1 MYNFFLFFYFLKS
14 KLLNQLKFK
23 IFDIKYGENF
33 KVYGSIFLKGKGSI
47 RIGENVTIN
56 SSYFK
61 NPIGGQKFTSL
72 VVANKAKL
80 IIGNNVGL
88 SNSAIFSSHKIVIND
103 YVFIGGDC
111 KIFDTDFHSIHLDD
125 RKKQPELGVK
135 SDSVLLDYG
144 AFIGA
149 SSIILKGVKVGKNAV
164 VAAGSVVSKSIPDN
178 EVWGGNPAKFIKK
191 IKNGI

>member
-14 KLLNQLKFK
+14 KLLNQIKFK

-191 IKNGI
+191 IENAI